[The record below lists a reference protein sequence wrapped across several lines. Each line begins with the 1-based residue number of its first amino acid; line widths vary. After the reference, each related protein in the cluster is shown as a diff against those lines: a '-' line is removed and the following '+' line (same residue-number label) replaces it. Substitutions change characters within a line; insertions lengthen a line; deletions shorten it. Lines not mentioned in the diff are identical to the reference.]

1 LLMGQFV
8 VLLTAKNSTIGP
20 YVLGGVISGDGAG
33 HISGGTF
40 DEQDGS
46 GNGTAGAH
54 PTSGVYTIGS
64 DGRGQIHLQFSP
76 GLLPLFG
83 NGTINLS
90 VVFINPQH
98 ALLTEIDGFGT
109 GTGTL
114 DLQSLSSWTRLNGV
128 YSLKLSGFDTG
139 RANANYFL
147 GSAVTIPSATSYSYI
162 TDQSD
167 AGVITSVAFN
177 TVPHDFLN
185 GAAPDALTGELT
197 VGQVDLGL
205 PAPLN
210 LDLWVIDATH
220 LVVTD
225 WRDPA
230 FVGGYITFQP
240 STPSVSGTYA
250 FTEAGA
256 TTAAQPLVAGGIFT
270 CGSSGILDVVPLT
283 GAGTLLTNQVISA
296 VCAAPTN
303 GRALITISG
312 ATTAG
317 ISKFA
322 AYPTSDQGLYLLE
335 LDGGA
340 SGPSGAGV
348 ALQQASGIP
357 NLTGKYA
364 SDFLAT
370 TSAGAENF
378 AGQIISDG
386 VSALS
391 GTADVNSFTA
401 TPPAGS
407 PSSGVSLTG
416 SFAAPANGRFALVL
430 TFTPATGQPTP
441 QVPTIQPA
449 CYIVDANT
457 CLLLGLDATA
467 PGTGILLLQH
477 TGL

>member
-1 LLMGQFV
+1 
-8 VLLTAKNSTIGP
+8 
-20 YVLGGVISGDGAG
+20 
-33 HISGGTF
+33 
-40 DEQDGS
+40 
-46 GNGTAGAH
+46 
-54 PTSGVYTIGS
+54 
-64 DGRGQIHLQFSP
+64 
-76 GLLPLFG
+76 
-83 NGTINLS
+83 
-90 VVFINPQH
+90 
-98 ALLTEIDGFGT
+98 
-109 GTGTL
+109 
-114 DLQSLSSWTRLNGV
+114 
-128 YSLKLSGFDTG
+128 
-139 RANANYFL
+139 
-147 GSAVTIPSATSYSYI
+147 VTIPSATSYSYI